1 MTIDNVMV
9 IAYIEEKWYSI
20 LEEEDHM
27 PFMQFEGSLQG
38 RATRPQFCYEMLGGL
53 CPSMLHDHLDFSSPL
68 TSPRIHIGQAL
79 LDPYQLA
86 RPQEFVEG
94 TS

>member
-38 RATRPQFCYEMLGGL
+38 RATRPLSFAMKC
-53 CPSMLHDHLDFSSPL
+53 
-68 TSPRIHIGQAL
+68 
-79 LDPYQLA
+79 LA
-86 RPQEFVEG
+86 AFAPPCF
-94 TS
+94 TIT